1 MKITIL
7 KGDLKKKAYNKK
19 GLFISGQRIKKTN
32 EKSKNILVIGSGGR
46 EHALAWKCAQD
57 DSVKHVFVCPGNA
70 GTHLEDKV
78 SNIEIDSN
86 DFDAIE
92 SFCFEENI
100 ELVIIGP
107 EQPLV
112 MGLTDFL
119 QSKGINAFGP
129 SKNASRLEGSK
140 TFSKDFFVK
149 YNIPTAG
156 YKSFE
161 DFDQAVS
168 HLEKI
173 NYPTVVK
180 ADGLAAGK
188 GVIICSNKDE
198 AINALNS
205 IFKDKAFGS
214 AGNRAIIE
222 DFLEGEEASFI
233 AVVSK
238 NKIIPLATSQ
248 DHKAVGDG
256 DVGLNTGGMGAY
268 SPAPIV
274 TENINQKILDEVMYP
289 TMQGLI
295 KEGSPYL
302 GFLYA
307 GLMIKD
313 GEIKVLEFNCRFGDP
328 ETQPILLRLNS
339 SLVDLCMAA
348 INDTLDS
355 YSIEWTQKHSCGVV
369 IASEGYPESYESN
382 KEVNISEHNNSDTKL
397 FHAGTKYEDEKII
410 TNGGRVFC
418 ATALGDNLKEAQE
431 NAYNLVQKVEFD
443 GAFHRKD
450 IGFKGIK

>member
-1 MKITIL
+1 MKKVKL
-7 KGDLKKKAYNKK
+7 KEDLKKEAYSR
-19 GLFISGQRIKKTN
+19 GLFISGQRIKKAD
-32 EKSKNILVIGSGGR
+32 EKLKNILVIGSGGR

-57 DSVKHVFVCPGNA
+57 NSVKHVFVCPGNA
-70 GTHLEDKV
+70 GTFLEDKV
-78 SNIEIDSN
+78 SNVEIDSN

-92 SFCFEENI
+92 NFCVKENI

-112 MGLTDFL
+112 MGLTNFL
-119 QSKGINAFGP
+119 QSKSIKAFGP
-129 SKNASRLEGSK
+129 SKEAAQLEGSK

-149 YNIPTAG
+149 YSIPTAG
-156 YKSFE
+156 YKSFNNYE
-161 DFDQAVS
+161 ES
-168 HLEKI
+168 INHLDLI
-173 NYPTVVK
+173 SYPTVVK

-188 GVIICSNKDE
+188 GVIICENKDE
-198 AINALNS
+198 AVDALSS

-214 AGNRAIIE
+214 AGSKVVIE
-222 DFLEGEEASFI
+222 DFLDGEEASFI

-238 NKIIPLATSQ
+238 DKIIPLVTSQ

-274 TENINQKILDEVMYP
+274 TDAIHKKILDEVMYP

-295 KEGSPYL
+295 DEGTPYL

-313 GEIKVLEFNCRFGDP
+313 DDIKVLEFNCRFGDP

-339 SLVDLCMAA
+339 SLVELCLSA
-348 INDTLDS
+348 INDKLDT
-355 YSIEWTQKHSCGVV
+355 YSIEWNDKHSCGVV

-382 KEVNISEHNNSDTKL
+382 KEVSFAPYEEENAKL
-397 FHAGTKYEDEKII
+397 FHAGTSFNNDRVL
-410 TNGGRVFC
+410 TSGGRVFC
-418 ATALGDNLKEAQE
+418 ATALGNNLKEAQQ
-431 NAYNLVQKVEFD
+431 NAYNLVDKVNFE
-443 GAFHRKD
+443 GAFFRKD
-450 IGFKGIK
+450 IGNKGIK

>member
-1 MKITIL
+1 MNVLI
-7 KGDLKKKAYNKK
+7 
-19 GLFISGQRIKKTN
+19 
-32 EKSKNILVIGSGGR
+32 IGSGGR
-46 EHALAWKCAQD
+46 EHALAWKSAQD
-57 DSVKHVFVCPGNA
+57 NSVQHVFVCPGNA
-70 GTHLEDKV
+70 GTHLENKI
-78 SNIEIDSN
+78 SNISVDSK
-86 DFDAIE
+86 DFEAIE
-92 SFCFEENI
+92 NFCIRENI
-100 ELVIIGP
+100 GLVIIGP

-112 MGLTDFL
+112 MGLADYL
-119 QSKGINAFGP
+119 QNKGINTFGP
-129 SKNASRLEGSK
+129 SKSAAQLEGSK

-161 DFDQAVS
+161 DFNLALNY
-168 HLEKI
+168 LEEIK
-173 NYPTVVK
+173 YPTVVK

-188 GVIICSNKDE
+188 GVIICKNKDE
-198 AINALNS
+198 AIEALNS
-205 IFKDKAFGS
+205 IFKDKTFGS
-214 AGNRAIIE
+214 AGNKVVIE

-238 NKIIPLATSQ
+238 DKIIPLATSQ

-274 TENINQKILDEVMYP
+274 NEEIHQKILDKVMFP

-295 KEGSPYL
+295 EEGSPYL

-339 SLVDLCMAA
+339 SLVELCMAA
-348 INDTLDS
+348 INNNLDS

-369 IASEGYPESYESN
+369 IASEGYPETYKSN
-382 KEVNISEHNNSDTKL
+382 KEININENKNKDAKL
-397 FHAGTKYEDEKII
+397 FHAGTKYENEKII
-410 TNGGRVFC
+410 TAGGRVFC
-418 ATALGDNLKEAQE
+418 ATALGNNLKEAQE
-431 NAYNLVQKVEFD
+431 NAYNLVGKVEFE

>member
-1 MKITIL
+1 MNVLI
-7 KGDLKKKAYNKK
+7 
-19 GLFISGQRIKKTN
+19 
-32 EKSKNILVIGSGGR
+32 IGSGGR
-46 EHALAWKCAQD
+46 EHALAWKSAQD
-57 DSVKHVFVCPGNA
+57 YSVKNVFVCPGNA
-70 GTHLEDKV
+70 GTHLEKKI
-78 SNIEIDSN
+78 SNIDIDSN
-86 DFDAIE
+86 NFVAIE
-92 SFCFEENI
+92 SFCIEKNI
-100 ELVIIGP
+100 GLVIIGP

-129 SKNASRLEGSK
+129 SKNAAQLEGSK

-214 AGNRAIIE
+214 AGNRAVIE

-268 SPAPIV
+268 SPSRLINNDL
-274 TENINQKILDEVMYP
+274 ENKILSKIIKP
-289 TMQGLI
+289 TLKGL
-295 KEGSPYL
+295 KNLGTEYK

-307 GLMIKD
+307 GLMIVKN
-313 GEIKVLEFNCRFGDP
+313 EPYLIEYNVRMGDP
-328 ETQPILLRLNS
+328 ECQTILPKLKTDLLEIIEACCDKK
-339 SLVDLCMAA
+339 LVD
-348 INDTLDS
+348 IN
-355 YSIEWTQKHSCGVV
+355 IEWTNKKSLCVV
-369 IASEGYPESYESN
+369 LCSKGYPDTYQ
-382 KEVNISEHNNSDTKL
+382 KNILINNLENFNLDENNFI
-397 FHAGTKYEDEKII
+397 FHAGTKKENDEIYAI
-410 TNGGRVFC
+410 GGRVLNFIS
-418 ATALGDNLKEAQE
+418 LSDNFLQARNEVHQSLKKLDW
-431 NAYNLVQKVEFD
+431 NGGFY
-443 GAFHRKD
+443 RRD
-450 IGFKGIK
+450 IGFKVIN